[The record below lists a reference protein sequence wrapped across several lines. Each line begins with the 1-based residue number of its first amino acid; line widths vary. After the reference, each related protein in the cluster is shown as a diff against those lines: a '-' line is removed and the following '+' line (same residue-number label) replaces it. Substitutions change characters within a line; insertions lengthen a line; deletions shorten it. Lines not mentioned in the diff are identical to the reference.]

1 MNAPLFRWF
10 RKLTAPL
17 LFEDEQKT
25 LVAGILNA
33 FSLSAIG
40 FLILIICLRLLL
52 GMENGPVPLLI
63 LSSIVIF
70 LIIVQILMRAGHVR
84 GSAIFLVTATWIALT
99 VQVWEANGVQDVAA
113 VAYILVILLA
123 SLLLG
128 WVEAVIVTVPSIVS
142 LWTFA
147 YLEYNKI
154 ASFTIDQPYNIA
166 RDLTVIFALSAV
178 LIYLVIS
185 SLRQSLRMAR
195 LELQE
200 RLRAEEKLQRQAQY
214 LTALHETALGLI
226 NRLEVRPLLESIL
239 TRACQLVDTQ
249 NGSLE
254 IVLPDSSA
262 LVQELGYGIY
272 AQFDGN
278 LIYKDAG
285 VTGKVWASGKT
296 IIVQNYRDWENNI
309 PEYASAGFCTVMGVP
324 LKSGQAV
331 IGVLALAHTEPSKM
345 FTPEQQTL
353 LERFAAL
360 ASVALD
366 NARLYEQ
373 AQKELQERH
382 NTESALRSSEELF
395 RKVFQASPVAIVIT
409 TLDEGRVIE
418 ANDAYWKL
426 TGFNPKTSIGST
438 ALELGLWENEDERKS
453 FVDKI
458 KRDRSIYN
466 PDYQFINERKDVKST
481 LAFYELVKL
490 GDVDSVLS
498 MFYDV
503 TEQKN
508 AREAL
513 QYSEARMRTLLD
525 AVPDMMFELLRDGTF
540 LNYVPSSEISLPLPP
555 GEILGRNVKDVMPP
569 DVSSQTLFALERV
582 LNTGQIHAFEYQLP
596 LEKEAH
602 TFEARVV
609 PGSSDMV
616 IVMVRDI
623 TLRKWAEI
631 EREHMLDE
639 LEAKNEEL
647 ERFTYTVSH
656 DLKSPLIT
664 IKGFL
669 GFLEKDT
676 KSGNIDR
683 LRADIQ
689 RIGDA
694 ADKMQRLLNELLEL
708 SRIGRLKN
716 EPELVPFDALAR
728 EALELVAGNIRA
740 HNVKVEIQ
748 MGMPSVYGDRQRLLE
763 VVQNLLDNAAKF
775 MGEQPDP
782 RIVIGWRGEDA
793 ERGMPVFFVQ
803 DNGIGI
809 SPEYFERVFGLFNK
823 LDAATDGT
831 GVGLTIVKRIV
842 EFHGGRIWVKSEAG
856 KGSTF
861 FFTLPTAENHESHAD

>member
-25 LVAGILNA
+25 RAARILNI

-40 FLILIICLRLLL
+40 FLSLVIFLLL
-52 GMENGPVPLLI
+52 GMGNGPVPLPL

-70 LIIVQILMRAGHVR
+70 LVIVQILMRAGHVR

-99 VQVWEANGVQDVAA
+99 VQAWQADGVHDIA
-113 VAYILVILLA
+113 VIAYILIILLA

-128 WVEAVIVTVPSIVS
+128 WLEAVIVTISSIIS
-142 LWTFA
+142 LWIFA
-147 YLEYNKI
+147 YLEHNKI
-154 ASFTIDQPYNIA
+154 ASFAVDQPYNIA

-178 LIYLVIS
+178 LIYLAIS

-200 RLRAEEKLQRQAQY
+200 RLRAEERLQRQAQY

-278 LIYKDAG
+278 LIYKDSG
-285 VTGKVWASGKT
+285 VTGKVWACGKT
-296 IIVQNYRDWENNI
+296 IVVENYQDWENNI
-309 PEYASAGFCTVMGVP
+309 PEYASAGFCTVLGVP
-324 LKSGQAV
+324 LKSGQVV
-331 IGVLALAHTEPSKM
+331 IGVLALAHTEAGKT

-373 AQKELQERH
+373 AQKELQERR

-395 RKVFQASPVAIVIT
+395 RKVFQASPVAIIIT
-409 TLDEGRVIE
+409 TLEEGHIIE

-426 TGFNPKTSIGST
+426 TGFDPQTSIGRT
-438 ALELGLWENEDERKS
+438 ALELGLWENSDERKS
-453 FVDKI
+453 FVDRI

-466 PDYQFINERKDVKST
+466 PDYQFINELKDVKST

-490 GDVDSVLS
+490 GNLDSVLS

-503 TEQKN
+503 TEQKK

-513 QYSEARMRTLLD
+513 QNSEARMRALLD
-525 AVPDMMFELLRDGTF
+525 AIPDMIFEFSKDGVLLDF
-540 LNYVPSSEISLPLPP
+540 IPSTDFSPYIPP
-555 GEILGRNVKDVMPP
+555 GQFLGKNIAVLFPASV
-569 DVSSQTLFALERV
+569 VGQTMFALERV
-582 LNTGQIHAFEYQLP
+582 LDSGQLHAFEYEL
-596 LEKEAH
+596 LVGNETH
-602 TFEARVV
+602 HYEARLSRS
-609 PGSSDMV
+609 GNDRALA
-616 IVMVRDI
+616 IIRDI
-623 TLRKWAEI
+623 TLRKWAET
-631 EREHMLDE
+631 ERESLIQE
-639 LEAKNEEL
+639 LENKNTEL

-669 GFLEKDT
+669 GFLENDT

-683 LRADIQ
+683 LNADIQ
-689 RIGDA
+689 RISNA
-694 ADKMQRLLNELLEL
+694 TDKMQRLLNELLEL

-716 EPELVPFDALAR
+716 EPEIIPFEALAR
-728 EALELVAGNIRA
+728 EALDLVAGTIQAN
-740 HNVKVEIQ
+740 NVKVEIQ
-748 MGMPSVYGDRQRLLE
+748 TGMPDVYGDRQRLLE

-775 MGEQPDP
+775 MGKQPDP
-782 RIVIGWRGEDA
+782 RVEIGQRGEDA

-823 LDAATDGT
+823 LDATTDGT
-831 GVGLTIVKRIV
+831 GVGLAIVKRIV
-842 EFHGGRIWVKSEAG
+842 ELHGGRIWVESEAG
-856 KGSTF
+856 GGSTF
-861 FFTLPTAENHESHAD
+861 FFTLPVAERHENRAG